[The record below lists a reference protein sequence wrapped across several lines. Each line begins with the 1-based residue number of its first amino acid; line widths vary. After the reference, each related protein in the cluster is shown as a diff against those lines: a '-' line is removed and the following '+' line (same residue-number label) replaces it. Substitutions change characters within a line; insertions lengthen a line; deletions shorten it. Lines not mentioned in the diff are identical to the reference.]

1 MRWISPATTAM
12 AAGGYAAVVAVSD
25 PFRASVFRC
34 PVFAITGMWCPGC
47 GSTRAVHALT
57 EGDVGLSLRSH
68 PLVVPV
74 IALLGFLWWRWVRRD
89 DTAALRLAPA
99 VPLMLTVAFV
109 ALTIARN
116 TGLLAGPPLLA

>member
-1 MRWISPATTAM
+1 MRFVSPATTAL
-12 AAGGYAAVVAVSD
+12 AAGGYVAAAAAFD
-25 PFRASVFRC
+25 PFRASAFQC

-74 IALLGFLWWRWVRRD
+74 IALLGFLWWRWSRRD
-89 DTAALRLAPA
+89 GTAALRLAPA
-99 VPLMLTVAFV
+99 VPLMLTGAFV
-109 ALTIARN
+109 VLTIARN